1 MGQDKSR
8 VLTENIVET
17 QKDMNDDV
25 LMSSHVLAIA
35 IWHQAIW
42 TAAGFIFAGSINSN
56 PKDHSL
62 VTTSVPPQ

>member
-25 LMSSHVLAIA
+25 LAIGIKQYELLSADSYLRVLLIA
-35 IWHQAIW
+35 IQ
-42 TAAGFIFAGSINSN
+42 
-56 PKDHSL
+56 K
-62 VTTSVPPQ
+62 TTH

>member
-25 LMSSHVLAIA
+25 LMSSHVLAIGIKQYELPSADSYLRVLLIA
-35 IWHQAIW
+35 IQ
-42 TAAGFIFAGSINSN
+42 
-56 PKDHSL
+56 K
-62 VTTSVPPQ
+62 TTH

>member
-25 LMSSHVLAIA
+25 LMSSHVLAIGIKQYELRLDSYLRVLLIA
-35 IWHQAIW
+35 IQ
-42 TAAGFIFAGSINSN
+42 
-56 PKDHSL
+56 K
-62 VTTSVPPQ
+62 TTH

>member
-25 LMSSHVLAIA
+25 LICLLTFWQIG
-35 IWHQAIW
+35 IKQYE
-42 TAAGFIFAGSINSN
+42 
-56 PKDHSL
+56 
-62 VTTSVPPQ
+62 Q